1 LARAQLN
8 LLQSKSLTMRTAKDI
23 LQQKGTQFNFIK
35 FDKTV
40 LEAIGLMK
48 TENIS
53 YLIVMDKNDKYIGV
67 FSERDYAHKVIL
79 EGKQSANTKVSEIM
93 TTNLANASLEDST
106 SKLMLLINNSKA
118 RYIPVFDGNNFK
130 GIITIHDLMR
140 EAMADYEK
148 GKKNLDAHE
157 LAFLKEHGA

>member
-1 LARAQLN
+1 
-8 LLQSKSLTMRTAKDI
+8 MRTAKDI

-53 YLIVMDKNDKYIGV
+53 YLIVLDKNDKYVGV
-67 FSERDYAHKVIL
+67 FSERDYTHKVIL
-79 EGKQSANTKVSEIM
+79 EGKQSANTKVGEVI
-93 TTNLANASLEDST
+93 TTNLANASPDDTT
-106 SKLMLLINNSKA
+106 SKLMLLINNSKT
-118 RYIPVFDGNNFK
+118 RYIPVFDGNNFV

-148 GKKNLDAHE
+148 GKNGLDKNQLE
-157 LAFLKEHGA
+157 FLKTHGS

>member
-1 LARAQLN
+1 
-8 LLQSKSLTMRTAKDI
+8 MRTAKEI
-23 LQQKGTQFNFIK
+23 LQQKGTQFNFINHEA
-35 FDKTV
+35 TV

-53 YLIVMDKNDKYIGV
+53 YLIVRDDNDKYLGI
-67 FSERDYAHKVIL
+67 FSERDYTHKVIL
-79 EGKQSANTKVSEIM
+79 ENRQSATTKVSEIM
-93 TTNLANASLEDST
+93 TTSLANASPDDST

-118 RYIPVFDGNNFK
+118 RYVPVFDGNDFK

-148 GKKNLDAHE
+148 GKQNLDVHAME
-157 LAFLKEHGA
+157 FLKAHDL

>member
-1 LARAQLN
+1 MKVQLN
-8 LLQSKSLTMRTAKDI
+8 LLQSKLSNMRTAKDI
-23 LQQKGTQFNFIK
+23 LQQKGTQFNYIK

-48 TENIS
+48 TGNIS
-53 YLIVMDKNDKYIGV
+53 YLIVLDKNDKYMGV

-79 EGKQSANTKVSEIM
+79 EGKQSSDTKVGDILA
-93 TTNLANASLEDST
+93 TNLANASLDDST

-118 RYIPVFDGNNFK
+118 RYIPVFDGNAFK

-140 EAMADYEK
+140 EAMADYEQ
-148 GKKNLDAHE
+148 GRQDLDTHE
-157 LAFLKEHGA
+157 LEFLKMHVVK

>member
-1 LARAQLN
+1 
-8 LLQSKSLTMRTAKDI
+8 
-23 LQQKGTQFNFIK
+23 
-35 FDKTV
+35 V

-48 TENIS
+48 AENIS
-53 YLIVMDKNDKYIGV
+53 YLIVLDKSDKYIGV

-79 EGKQSANTKVSEIM
+79 EGKQSSNTKVSEIM
-93 TTNLANASLEDST
+93 AIHLANASLDDST

-118 RYIPVFDGNNFK
+118 RYLPVFDGNTFM

-148 GKKNLDAHE
+148 GRQDLDSHQIE
-157 LAFLKEHGA
+157 FLKSHND

>member
-1 LARAQLN
+1 
-8 LLQSKSLTMRTAKDI
+8 MRTAKDI
-23 LQQKGTQFNFIK
+23 LQQKGAQFNFIK

-53 YLIVMDKNDKYIGV
+53 YLIVLDNNDKYIGV
-67 FSERDYAHKVIL
+67 FSERDYTHKVIL
-79 EGKQSANTKVSEIM
+79 EGKQSAHTKVGDIM
-93 TTNLANASLEDST
+93 TSSLANASLDDST
-106 SKLMLLINNSKA
+106 SKLMLLVNNSKA
-118 RYIPVFDGNNFK
+118 RYIPVFDGGVFK

-148 GKKNLDAHE
+148 GRLDEQSKE
-157 LAFLKEHGA
+157 LEFLKKI

>member
-1 LARAQLN
+1 
-8 LLQSKSLTMRTAKDI
+8 MRTAKDI

-53 YLIVMDKNDKYIGV
+53 YLIVMDKNDKYAGV
-67 FSERDYAHKVIL
+67 FSERDYTHKVIL
-79 EGKQSANTKVSEIM
+79 EGKQSATTKVGEVI
-93 TTNLANASLEDST
+93 TTNMANASLDDST

-118 RYIPVFDGNNFK
+118 RYIPVFDGVDFK

-148 GKKNLDAHE
+148 DKQNLDKNE
-157 LAFLKEHGA
+157 LEFLKTHGS

>member
-1 LARAQLN
+1 MTQLN
-8 LLQSKSLTMRTAKDI
+8 LLQSKSLAMRTAKDI
-23 LQQKGTQFNFIK
+23 LQQKGTQFNFVK

-48 TENIS
+48 TGNIS
-53 YLIVMDKNDKYIGV
+53 YLIVLDKNDKYIGV

-79 EGKQSANTKVSEIM
+79 EGKQSASTKVSEIM
-93 TTNLANASLEDST
+93 ATNLANASPEDST

-118 RYIPVFDGNNFK
+118 RYLPVFDGNTFK

-148 GKKNLDAHE
+148 GKKN
-157 LAFLKEHGA
+157 FRCK